1 MSEIK
6 KIGLFTSGGDAPGM
20 NAAIRAVTRSALY
33 NGLEVRG
40 IMRGYEGMIEGE
52 MINMTARSVAN
63 IMNLGGTIL
72 KTARSDEFRTVEGR
86 KRAYDQLQKHE
97 IDALVAVGG
106 NGTFTGLQVFQS
118 EHGIPTIGLPGTID
132 NDLAGTDF
140 TIGFDTACNTAMR
153 AIDNIRDT
161 AMSHERIF
169 VVEVMGRDSGFLAL
183 SSGMATGAE
192 DVFIPES
199 PTDMQRMVDEI
210 DRDKKR
216 KKNVR
221 IVIAAEGDEFNALT
235 ILEKVKELRP
245 DIQARMTIL
254 GHIQRG
260 GSPTANDRNLSSI
273 LGFYSVK
280 KLLEGVSGCMV
291 GLVNQKVVCS
301 PYSEVILPT
310 KEPDTEM
317 LEIIKVLST

>member
-20 NAAIRAVTRSALY
+20 NAAIRAITRTAIY
-33 NGLEVRG
+33 RGLEVCG
-40 IMRGYEGMIEGE
+40 IRRGYEGMIEGE
-52 MINMTARSVAN
+52 ITKMTARSVAN
-63 IMNLGGTIL
+63 IINLGGTIL
-72 KTARSDEFRTVEGR
+72 KTARSEEFKTPEGR
-86 KRAYDQLQKHE
+86 KKAYDALRSE
-97 IDALVAVGG
+97 GIDALVAIGG
-106 NGTFTGLQVFQS
+106 NGTLTGLQIFES
-118 EHGIPTIGLPGTID
+118 EYNMSTIGLPGTID
-132 NDLAGTDF
+132 NDLAGTDY
-140 TIGFDTACNTAMR
+140 TIGYDTACNTAMR
-153 AIDNIRDT
+153 AIDKIRDT

-199 PTDMQRMVDEI
+199 PSDMLQMIYEI

-221 IVIAAEGDEFNALT
+221 IIIAAEGDEFNAVA
-235 ILEKVKELRP
+235 ILQKVKELRP
-245 DIQARMTIL
+245 DIEARMTIL

-260 GSPTANDRNLSSI
+260 GSPSACDRNLSSV
-273 LGFYSVK
+273 LGYYSIK
-280 KLLEGVSGCMV
+280 KLLEGESGCMV
-291 GLVNQKVVCS
+291 GMINQKVVCS
-301 PYSEVILPT
+301 PYSEVIKPT

-317 LEIIKVLST
+317 LDIIKVLSI